1 MAKTNKSGNI
11 RGMSEGSKNALK
23 KDFTHEERQENG
35 RIGAG
40 VTNTIVS
47 FKKTACEIAKEEA
60 FYRRCS
66 TMADY
71 REYLSRYPDGKFAV
85 QASDNIQK
93 MRADNIQEA
102 EAHYRET
109 EQIAF
114 NNCSSA
120 QLCRQ
125 YLKEF
130 PNGSHVSAVILKLEQ
145 LVQDSVKSLQPL
157 INEDINYRIQ
167 SFIESYSRLTETSD
181 KQLIT
186 ELVSELYA
194 PYVKRY
200 FNAYDITSNYIAECY
215 ERYDDK
221 FSVYGKHSSVRW
233 NTVSYFQSDDKIY
246 LTYVEDF
253 SIDRKDRSKYSVFV
267 LEKHFEL
274 NRDFRV
280 VSLYDVQLSK
290 SKQ

>member
-1 MAKTNKSGNI
+1 MFLVFGI
-11 RGMSEGSKNALK
+11 LL
-23 KDFTHEERQENG
+23 
-35 RIGAG
+35 IGA
-40 VTNTIVS
+40 VS
-47 FKKTACEIAKEEA
+47 IGLINRSKKEVAKEESI
-60 FYRRCS
+60 YQRCS

-71 REYLSRYPDGKFAV
+71 REYLSRYPDGKFVV
-85 QASDNIQK
+85 QASENIKK
-93 MRADNIQEA
+93 MRADSIHEA
-102 EAHYRET
+102 EAHYREV

-114 NNCSSA
+114 NNCSTA

-145 LVQDSVKSLQPL
+145 LVQDSLKSLQPL
-157 INEDINYRIQ
+157 INDDINYRIQ

-194 PYVKRY
+194 PYVMRY

-274 NRDFRV
+274 NWDFRV